1 MDNTLDNYVD
11 TLKKV
16 LTDPEGF
23 YSEMPTEGGY
33 QEPLTFAAINFAIL
47 GLLSGIV
54 AVILSG
60 AGVGSIVSTLVGAV
74 IGGIVGLFIGGIIL
88 LIFFKILGGTGS
100 YEGTVRILSYSSV
113 AQVFAW
119 IPVIGW
125 IISLYG
131 IWLNIVGGKHVHN
144 LTTAKSA
151 IAVLLPLVI
160 LGVTIAMLI
169 TVIIASIAAIGL
181 GSFGGF

>member
-1 MDNTLDNYVD
+1 MDNYVD

-23 YSEMPTEGGY
+23 YSEMPKEGGY

-60 AGVGSIVSTLVGAV
+60 AGAGSIVSTLVGAV

-88 LIFFKILGGTGS
+88 FVFFKIFGGSGG
-100 YEGTVRILSYSSV
+100 YEGTVRILSYSSA

-119 IPVIGW
+119 IPVVGW

-144 LTTAKSA
+144 LTTVKSA
-151 IAVLLPLVI
+151 VAVLLPIIILAVI
-160 LGVTIAMLI
+160 IAMLMAVI
-169 TVIIASIAAIGL
+169 VATVATLGIGGL
-181 GSFGGF
+181 GGF

>member
-1 MDNTLDNYVD
+1 MDNYVD

-33 QEPLTFAAINFAIL
+33 QEPLTFATINFAIL

-54 AVILSG
+54 AVSISG
-60 AGVGSIVSTLVGAV
+60 AEASLIVTTLVGVV
-74 IGGIVGLFIGGIIL
+74 IGGIVGLFIFGIIL
-88 LIFFKILGGTGS
+88 LLFFRIFGGSGG
-100 YEGTVRILSYSSV
+100 YEDTVMILSYSSA

-125 IISLYG
+125 IIGLYG

-144 LTTAKSA
+144 LTTVKSA
-151 IAVLLPLVI
+151 FGVLFLLPINFLLISMIVN
-160 LGVTIAMLI
+160 VTLFC
-169 TVIIASIAAIGL
+169 TL
-181 GSFGGF
+181 

>member
-1 MDNTLDNYVD
+1 MDNYVD

-23 YSEMPTEGGY
+23 YSEMPKEGGY
-33 QEPLTFAAINFAIL
+33 QEPLTFAAINFAIV
-47 GLLSGIV
+47 GLLSGII

-60 AGVGSIVSTLVGAV
+60 AGAGSIVSTLVGAV
-74 IGGIVGLFIGGIIL
+74 IGGIVGLFIVGIIL
-88 LIFFKILGGTGS
+88 LIFFKIFGGTGS
-100 YEGTVRILSYSSV
+100 YEGTVRILSYSSAV
-113 AQVFAW
+113 QVFAW

-144 LTTAKSA
+144 LTTVKSA
-151 IAVLLPLVI
+151 IAVLIPIIILAVI
-160 LGVTIAMLI
+160 IAMLMA
-169 TVIIASIAAIGL
+169 VIIAAIAAMGISGM
-181 GSFGGF
+181 GGF

>member
-1 MDNTLDNYVD
+1 MNKCMDNYVD

-33 QEPLTFAAINFAIL
+33 QEPLTFAAINFAII

-60 AGVGSIVSTLVGAV
+60 VGAGSIVSTLVSALIV
-74 IGGIVGLFIGGIIL
+74 GIVGLFIGGIIL
-88 LIFFKILGGTGS
+88 FIFFRIFGGSGS
-100 YEGTVRILSYSSV
+100 YEGTVRILSYSSA

-125 IISLYG
+125 IIGLYG

-144 LTTAKSA
+144 LTTVKSA

-160 LGVTIAMLI
+160 LAVIIAMLL
-169 TVIIASIAAIGL
+169 TVIIATFATMGFSEL
-181 GSFGGF
+181 GGF

>member
-1 MDNTLDNYVD
+1 MDNYVD

-23 YSEMPTEGGY
+23 YSEMPKEGGY

-88 LIFFKILGGTGS
+88 FIFFKIFGGSGG
-100 YEGTVRILSYSSV
+100 YEGTVRILSYSSA

-144 LTTAKSA
+144 LTTVKSA
-151 IAVLLPLVI
+151 VAVLLPIIILAVI
-160 LGVTIAMLI
+160 IAMLMAVI
-169 TVIIASIAAIGL
+169 VATVATLGIGGL
-181 GSFGGF
+181 GGF

>member
-1 MDNTLDNYVD
+1 MDNYVD

-33 QEPLTFAAINFAIL
+33 QEPLTFAAINFAIV
-47 GLLSGIV
+47 GLLSGII
-54 AVILSG
+54 AVIISG
-60 AGVGSIVSTLVGAV
+60 TGAGSIVSTLVGAV
-74 IGGIVGLFIGGIIL
+74 IGGIVGLFIVGIIL
-88 LIFFKILGGTGS
+88 LIFFKIFGGTGS
-100 YEGTVRILSYSSV
+100 YEGTVRILSYSSAV
-113 AQVFAW
+113 QVFAW

-144 LTTAKSA
+144 LTTVKSA
-151 IAVLLPLVI
+151 IAVLIPIIILAVI
-160 LGVTIAMLI
+160 IAMLMA
-169 TVIIASIAAIGL
+169 VIIAAIAAMGISGM
-181 GSFGGF
+181 GGF

>member
-1 MDNTLDNYVD
+1 MDNYVD

-33 QEPLTFAAINFAIL
+33 QEPLTFAAINFAIV

-54 AVILSG
+54 AIISG
-60 AGVGSIVSTLVGAV
+60 AGAGSIVSTLVSAV
-74 IGGIVGLFIGGIIL
+74 IGGIVGLFIFGIIL
-88 LIFFKILGGTGS
+88 YIFFRIFGGSGG
-100 YEGTVRILSYSSV
+100 YEGTVRILSYSSA

-125 IISLYG
+125 IIGLYG

-144 LTTAKSA
+144 LTTVKSA

-160 LGVTIAMLI
+160 LGVIIVMLMA
-169 TVIIASIAAIGL
+169 VIIAGIAAIG
-181 GSFGGF
+181 FGGF

>member
-1 MDNTLDNYVD
+1 MDNYVD

-23 YSEMPTEGGY
+23 YSEMPKEGGY
-33 QEPLTFAAINFAIL
+33 QEPLTFAAINFSII

-60 AGVGSIVSTLVGAV
+60 VGAGSIISTLVSAV

-88 LIFFKILGGTGS
+88 FIFFRIFGGSGS
-100 YEGTVRILSYSSV
+100 YEGTVRILSYSSA

-125 IISLYG
+125 IIGLYG

-144 LTTAKSA
+144 LTTVKSA

-160 LGVTIAMLI
+160 LAVIIAMLL
-169 TVIIASIAAIGL
+169 TVIIATFATMGFSEL
-181 GSFGGF
+181 GGF

>member
-1 MDNTLDNYVD
+1 MDNYVD

-23 YSEMPTEGGY
+23 YSEMPKEGGY

-54 AVILSG
+54 AVLLKG
-60 AGVGSIVSTLVGAV
+60 AGAGSIVSTLVGAV
-74 IGGIVGLFIGGIIL
+74 IGGIVGLFIVGIIL
-88 LIFFKILGGTGS
+88 FIFFKIFGGSGG
-100 YEGTVRILSYSSV
+100 YEGTVRILSYSSA

-125 IISLYG
+125 IIGLYG

-144 LTTAKSA
+144 LTTVKSA

-160 LGVTIAMLI
+160 LAVIIAMLL
-169 TVIIASIAAIGL
+169 TVIIATFATMGFSEL
-181 GSFGGF
+181 GGF

>member
-1 MDNTLDNYVD
+1 MDNYVD

-23 YSEMPTEGGY
+23 YSEMPKEGGY

-54 AVILSG
+54 AVLLKG
-60 AGVGSIVSTLVGAV
+60 AGAGSIVSTLVGAV
-74 IGGIVGLFIGGIIL
+74 IGGIVGLFIVGIIL
-88 LIFFKILGGTGS
+88 FIFFKIFGGSGG
-100 YEGTVRILSYSSV
+100 YEGTVRILSYSSAV
-113 AQVFAW
+113 QVFAW
-119 IPVIGW
+119 IPAIGW

-144 LTTAKSA
+144 LTTVKSA
-151 IAVLLPLVI
+151 IAVILPVVI
-160 LGVTIAMLI
+160 LGVIIAMLMA
-169 TVIIASIAAIGL
+169 VIIAALVAMGIGAEWCI
-181 GSFGGF
+181 